1 MTDCLRVITENTAKY
16 AGGGYVKDRWI
27 SIVGKKRAVSN
38 KSGAQI
44 VADVIKKTG
53 LRLES
58 SGGEMD
64 GPI

>member
-27 SIVGKKRAVSN
+27 SIVGKKRAPAN

-44 VADVIKKTG
+44 VAEVIKKTR

-64 GPI
+64 API

>member
-27 SIVGKKRAVSN
+27 SIVGKKRASSN
-38 KSGAQI
+38 KYGAQI